1 VPGKKVRYR
10 MSAHNNESWSTAP
23 IIPVLTEK
31 ATSAPEDCDLGSL
44 RQEIGSLRRRQQDDF
59 AAFRAEM
66 AAEIASI
73 EAAALNNHASE
84 ATIEHADSSVHP
96 TSRRTL
102 LKWGGVGAAAA
113 LAAAGGTAMRMP
125 TAFAAN
131 GANLVLGSSANTAE
145 NLTLLIYDGGET
157 KPTAFKATIGDNGIA
172 INGNAGN
179 FNGGGAFGVVGSVL
193 DGATAV
199 GVSGKAGANG
209 IGTYGAAK
217 GSVDSWAV
225 WGDTDAGIG
234 VAGVTSTGVDL
245 VANGTGRVLLNR
257 TVSSGAPTDG
267 SYSTGEQ
274 IRDAGGNLFI
284 CVAGGS
290 PGTWLKVAAA
300 AAGRGGLVN
309 LLSAPI
315 RLLDTRPSIGK
326 LPAGAVYVLQVT
338 GVDVGGISV
347 PKGATGVV
355 GNVTVVRPTGGGDL
369 RLYPG
374 GAPLPATS
382 SINFAS
388 GQVVANGVTVG
399 LNTGGQISIKVDMPG
414 GTATHVIFDA
424 SGYVM

>member
-1 VPGKKVRYR
+1 VAADY
-10 MSAHNNESWSTAP
+10 
-23 IIPVLTEK
+23 
-31 ATSAPEDCDLGSL
+31 DLGSL
-44 RQEIGSLRRRQQDDF
+44 RQEIRSLRRRQQDEIE
-59 AAFRAEM
+59 AFRAEM
-66 AAEIASI
+66 AAEIASL
-73 EAAALNNHASE
+73 EVAAAATLNSHAP
-84 ATIEHADSSVHP
+84 ATIIEQLDSSVHP

-113 LAAAGGTAMRMP
+113 LAAAGGTALRMP
-125 TAFAAN
+125 TAHAAD
-131 GANLVLGSSANTAE
+131 GANLALGGSANTAE
-145 NLTLLIYDGGET
+145 HLTQLTYDGSET
-157 KPTAFKATIGDNGIA
+157 KPTAFKVSIGDNGLA

-179 FNGGGAFGVVGSVL
+179 YSSGGPIDIDSFAGGAGVAGFAGN
-193 DGATAV
+193 GAQAA
-199 GVSGKAGANG
+199 GVAGNAGANG
-209 IGTYGAAK
+209 TGVYGVAK
-217 GSVDSWAV
+217 GSVDCWGV
-225 WGDTDAGIG
+225 WGFSDAG
-234 VAGVTSTGVDL
+234 VAVEGGS
-245 VANGTGRVLLNR
+245 GTGIDLMAGGAGRLASIPQLAV
-257 TVSSGAPTDG
+257 GAPTSG
-267 SYSTGEQ
+267 TYAAGEQ

-290 PGTWLKVAAA
+290 PGTWLKAAA
-300 AAGRGGLVN
+300 GAAGRGGMVN

-315 RLLDTRPSIGK
+315 RLLDTRLLSGK
-326 LPAGAVYVLQVT
+326 LPAGAVLVLQVT

-355 GNVTVVRPTGGGDL
+355 GNVTVVQPTGGGDL

-399 LNTGGQISIKVDMPG
+399 LNTGGQISIKVDMPA

>member
-1 VPGKKVRYR
+1 
-10 MSAHNNESWSTAP
+10 MSAHNNASWSTAP
-23 IIPVLTEK
+23 IVPVLTEK
-31 ATSAPEDCDLGSL
+31 ATDVPANCDLGLL
-44 RQEIGSLRRRQQDDF
+44 RQEIGSLRRRQQEDF
-59 AAFRAEM
+59 EAFRAEL
-66 AAEIASI
+66 AAEIASL
-73 EAAALNNHASE
+73 EAASAAALNDHAPVT
-84 ATIEHADSSVHP
+84 TIEQSDFSVHP

-113 LAAAGGTAMRMP
+113 LATAGGTALRMP
-125 TAFAAN
+125 TAHAAD
-131 GANLVLGSSANTAE
+131 GANLVLGNASNMAE
-145 NLTLLIYDGGET
+145 HVTTLTYDGSET
-157 KPTAFKATIGDNGIA
+157 KPTAFNVAIGDNGLA

-179 FNGGGAFGVVGSVL
+179 YNTAGSAGVGGIAG
-193 DGATAV
+193 DGANAV
-199 GVSGKAGANG
+199 GVAGNAGSNG
-209 IGTYGAAK
+209 TGVYGVAK
-217 GSVDSWAV
+217 GSAAC
-225 WGDTDAGIG
+225 WGMWGSSDAG
-234 VAGVTSTGVDL
+234 VAVQGNS
-245 VANGTGRVLLNR
+245 GTGIALNAGGSGR
-257 TVSSGAPTDG
+257 LASIPMLSVGAPTDG
-267 SYSTGEQ
+267 AYSAGEQ

-300 AAGRGGLVN
+300 AAGRGGMVN

-315 RLLDTRPSIGK
+315 RLLDTRLSIGR
-326 LPAGAVYVLQVT
+326 LSAGSVYVLQVT

-355 GNVTVVRPTGGGDL
+355 GNVTVVQPNGGGDL

-388 GQVVANGVTVG
+388 GQVIANGVTVG
-399 LNTGGQISIKVDMPG
+399 LNTGGQISIKVDMPA